1 MLLVPDSV
9 SEGVARCTAAVAAC
23 NAVPERL
30 MPEWLALAED
40 AAEPNAF
47 GEAWFVAPALDQLR
61 EDRTVWIVEV
71 RDEADLLAGV
81 MPVAIEPRYGRIPVR
96 HTSNWTHFQ
105 CFMGTP
111 LIREGFET
119 SFWHAMLEMLDASD
133 WAPGFLSVSGLFE
146 NGAAHAGLRA
156 AAARLDRPAATVHRY
171 ARAAL
176 QSRLSPEVYLAET
189 LRGKKRKELRRLSN
203 RLAEMGSVRFAT
215 LDRADE
221 LSRWCDDFLAL
232 ESAGWKGSRGS
243 AFANEAATTSFFR
256 QVIAGAFDAGR
267 LDFQRLDLDGRA
279 IAMLVN
285 FRTPPGS
292 WSFKI
297 AYDEEF
303 ARFSPGVLIEIE
315 NLPRVLGD
323 PEIDWMD
330 SCAVE
335 DHPMINALWME
346 RRAIVQVSVPL
357 SGMRRRATYSACRSA
372 ERASAALRSALG
384 KN

>member
-1 MLLVPDSV
+1 MLLVPDGV
-9 SEGVARCTAAVAAC
+9 SEGVIRCTAAVAAC

-30 MPEWLALAED
+30 LPEWAALADD

-47 GEAWFVAPALDQLR
+47 GEAWFVGPALMHLR
-61 EDRTVWIVEV
+61 EGRTVWVVEV
-71 RDEADLLAGV
+71 RDEADTLTGT

-111 LIREGFET
+111 LIRQGFET
-119 SFWHAMLEMLDASD
+119 SFWQAIIEMLDASD
-133 WAPGFLSVSGLFE
+133 WASGFLSVSGILE
-146 NGAAHAGLRA
+146 NGRVHKGLQA

-171 ARAAL
+171 ERAAL
-176 QSRLSPEVYLAET
+176 QSRVSPEDYLAEA

-203 RLAEMGSVRFAT
+203 RLAEIGPVRFST
-215 LDRADE
+215 LECAGE
-221 LSRWCDDFLAL
+221 IERWCGEFLAL
-232 ESAGWKGSRGS
+232 EASGWKGTRGS
-243 AFANEAATTSFFR
+243 AFANEEATASFFR
-256 QVIAGAFDAGR
+256 QVTAGAFEAGR

-297 AYDEEF
+297 AYDEDF
-303 ARFSPGVLIEIE
+303 ARFSPGVLIELE
-315 NLPRVLGD
+315 NLSRVLGD
-323 PEIDWMD
+323 TGVDWMD

-357 SGMRRRATYSACRSA
+357 SGVRRRATYSACRSA
-372 ERASAALRSALG
+372 ERASAAIRGLRKS
-384 KN
+384 

>member
-1 MLLVPDSV
+1 MLLVPDGV

-23 NAVPERL
+23 NAVPDRL
-30 MPEWLALAED
+30 LPEWLALAED

-47 GEAWFVAPALDQLR
+47 GEAWFVAPALDHLR
-61 EDRTVWIVEV
+61 DGRSVWIVEV
-71 RDEADLLAGV
+71 RDEADTLAGA
-81 MPVAIEPRYGRIPVR
+81 MPMAIEPRYGRIPVR

-119 SFWHAMLEMLDASD
+119 SFWRAIIEMLDASD
-133 WAPGFLSVSGLFE
+133 WAAGFLSVSGLFE
-146 NGAAHAGLRA
+146 NGAAHKGLQA

-171 ARAAL
+171 ERAAL
-176 QSRLSPEVYLAET
+176 QSRLSSEDYLTGT

-203 RLAEMGSVRFAT
+203 RLAEIGPVRFAV
-215 LDRADE
+215 LERGDE
-221 LSRWCDDFLAL
+221 IGRWCDDFLAL
-232 ESAGWKGSRGS
+232 ESAGWKGTRGS
-243 AFANEAATTSFFR
+243 AFANEAATASFFR

-303 ARFSPGVLIEIE
+303 SRFSPGVLIEIE
-315 NLPRVLGD
+315 NLPRVLND
-323 PEIDWMD
+323 SEIDWMD

-335 DHPMINALWME
+335 DHPMINGLWME

-357 SGMRRRATYSACRSA
+357 SGMARRATYSACRSA
-372 ERASAALRSALG
+372 ERASAALRGVLG